1 MHLVFGQM
9 TDYSVRKEFP
19 FLKRKYPTSLKL
31 RGTSRGQALA
41 YFDNAST
48 MQKPQVV
55 IDAISDV
62 YKNHYANI
70 HRGVY
75 DLSVEATD
83 LYEGVRAKVAKF
95 IGAKDSKEVIFTKNT
110 TESLNLL
117 AYCLQG
123 PT

>member
-83 LYEGVRAKVAKF
+83 LYEETRENIRKF
-95 IGAKDSKEVIFTKNT
+95 INAEFSSEIVF
-110 TESLNLL
+110 
-117 AYCLQG
+117 
-123 PT
+123 